1 MLAGP
6 DYFLFFSK
14 GWILAMIVSSFTT
27 NSFKYS
33 ITLITSK
40 VNVKDN
46 DVPIVALMAVPDVS
60 DDAISES
67 KVIRKMLKLKL
78 NTSRIVRKMKDFF

>member
-1 MLAGP
+1 
-6 DYFLFFSK
+6 
-14 GWILAMIVSSFTT
+14 MIVSSFTT

-46 DVPIVALMAVPDVS
+46 DVPIVALMAVPDVF

>member
-1 MLAGP
+1 
-6 DYFLFFSK
+6 
-14 GWILAMIVSSFTT
+14 MIVSSFTT

-33 ITLITSK
+33 VTLITSK

-46 DVPIVALMAVPDVS
+46 DVPIVALMAVPDVF

>member
-1 MLAGP
+1 
-6 DYFLFFSK
+6 
-14 GWILAMIVSSFTT
+14 MIVSSFTT